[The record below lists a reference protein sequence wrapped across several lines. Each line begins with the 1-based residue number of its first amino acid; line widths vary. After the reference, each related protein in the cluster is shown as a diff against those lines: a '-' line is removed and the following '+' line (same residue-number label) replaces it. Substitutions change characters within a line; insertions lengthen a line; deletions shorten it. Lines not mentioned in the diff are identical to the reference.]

1 MAGHSQEGWLDDGLS
16 PNVAHPCGRRQ
27 RHLAGLDWFPSRTR
41 LTAMLGLPRLNDR
54 PRNVRLDTLVRLRWL
69 AVFGQFAA
77 VLVVHFGLEFEV
89 PIWACMAV
97 IAVSV
102 LLNVALRA
110 GFHQT
115 QWLEP
120 DRAAWL
126 LAFDIAELAAL
137 LYLTGGLENPFAFL
151 LLGPVLISA
160 TALPPRMTLLI
171 GTFAMFCAT
180 VLVFFHYDL
189 PWDSEDPLQLP
200 EIYMVGVWLSILLAI
215 GYIGVYTWQIAE
227 EARQLSD
234 ALAATE
240 LVLAREQHLSQLVG
254 LAAAAAH
261 ELGTPLSTITVV
273 VREIERALDPKSPH
287 ADDVKLLREQAQRC
301 REILAKITELP
312 AGDPFDRMP
321 ISALIEEAVAPHRNF
336 GISIGVTLPPDRSA
350 EPFGARNPAIRYGL
364 GNLIENAVDFAHRR
378 VEILAQWTAEE
389 VSIIISDDG
398 PGFAPEIVDRIGAPY
413 VTQRRPE
420 SRGPDG
426 EEAAAFGL
434 GLGFFI
440 AKTLLERS
448 GAKLSLTNQ
457 APPMHGATIS
467 VTWSRADFERA
478 LASSPLEPAAQAP

>member
-1 MAGHSQEGWLDDGLS
+1 M
-16 PNVAHPCGRRQ
+16 
-27 RHLAGLDWFPSRTR
+27 F
-41 LTAMLGLPRLNDR
+41 GLPRINDR

-69 AVFGQFAA
+69 AVLGQLGA

-89 PIWACMAV
+89 PIWACLAV
-97 IAVSV
+97 IALSA
-102 LLNVALRA
+102 LLNVALRL
-110 GFHQT
+110 GFRET

-126 LAFDIAELAAL
+126 LGFDIAELAAL

-171 GTFAMFCAT
+171 GTFAMVCAT
-180 VLVFFHYDL
+180 VLVFVHYDL
-189 PWDSEDPLQLP
+189 PWDTEDPLQLP

-240 LVLAREQHLSQLVG
+240 LVLAREQHLSQLDG

-273 VREIERALDPKSPH
+273 VREIERALDPRSPY
-287 ADDVKLLREQAQRC
+287 AEDVKLLREQAQRC

-312 AGDPFDRMP
+312 TGEPFDRTP
-321 ISALIEEAVAPHRNF
+321 LSALIEEAVAPHRNF
-336 GISIGVTLPPDRSA
+336 GISIGVSLPADRAS
-350 EPFGARNPAIRYGL
+350 EPSGARNPAIRYGL

-378 VEILAQWTAEE
+378 AEIFAQWTDDE
-389 VSIIISDDG
+389 VSITISDDG
-398 PGFAPEIVDRIGAPY
+398 PGFAPEVIDRLGAPY
-413 VTQRRPE
+413 VTHRRPGA
-420 SRGPDG
+420 RGPEGD
-426 EEAAAFGL
+426 EDAVFGL

-457 APPMHGATIS
+457 APPLHGATIS
-467 VTWSRADFERA
+467 VTWSRADFERP
-478 LASSPLEPAAQAP
+478 LASPPLEPAAQPS

>member
-1 MAGHSQEGWLDDGLS
+1 M
-16 PNVAHPCGRRQ
+16 
-27 RHLAGLDWFPSRTR
+27 F
-41 LTAMLGLPRLNDR
+41 GLPELNDR

-97 IAVSV
+97 IAVSA

-110 GFHQT
+110 SFHQT

-137 LYLTGGLENPFAFL
+137 LYLTGGLENPFGFL

-240 LVLAREQHLSQLVG
+240 LVLAREQHLSQLDG

-287 ADDVKLLREQAQRC
+287 AEDIKLLREQAQRC

-336 GISIGVTLPPDRSA
+336 GVQIGVTLPPNRSA
-350 EPFGARNPAIRYGL
+350 EPIGARNPGIRYGL

-378 VEILAQWTAEE
+378 VEIFADWTAME
-389 VSIIISDDG
+389 VSISISDDG
-398 PGFAPEIVDRIGAPY
+398 PGFAPEVVDRIGAPY
-413 VTQRRPE
+413 VTHRRQEPRE
-420 SRGPDG
+420 PDAD
-426 EEAAAFGL
+426 EAAAFGL

-457 APPMHGATIS
+457 APPMHGATVS
-467 VTWSRADFERA
+467 VIWSRSDFERP
-478 LASSPLEPAAQAP
+478 LAASPLEPAVQAS

>member
-1 MAGHSQEGWLDDGLS
+1 
-16 PNVAHPCGRRQ
+16 
-27 RHLAGLDWFPSRTR
+27 
-41 LTAMLGLPRLNDR
+41 MLGLPRIYDR

-69 AVFGQFAA
+69 AIFGQLGA
-77 VLVVHFGLEFEV
+77 VVVVHFGLEFEV
-89 PIWACMAV
+89 PIWACLAV
-97 IAVSV
+97 IALAA
-102 LLNVALRA
+102 LLNVALRI
-110 GFHQT
+110 GFRET

-126 LAFDIAELAAL
+126 LSFDIAELAAL
-137 LYLTGGLENPFAFL
+137 LYLTGGLENPFSFL

-171 GTFAMFCAT
+171 GTFAMLCAT

-189 PWDSEDPLQLP
+189 PWDSEDPLELP

-240 LVLAREQHLSQLVG
+240 LVLAREQHLSQLDG

-273 VREIERALDPKSPH
+273 VREIERALDPQSPH
-287 ADDVKLLREQAQRC
+287 AEDVKLLREQAQRC
-301 REILAKITELP
+301 REILSKITELP
-312 AGDPFDRMP
+312 AGEPFDRMP
-321 ISALIEEAVAPHRNF
+321 LSALIDEAVAPHRNF
-336 GISIGVTLPPDRSA
+336 GVSIGVTLPPNRSA
-350 EPFGARNPAIRYGL
+350 EPVGARNPAIRYGL

-378 VEILAQWTAEE
+378 VEIFAQWTAEE
-389 VSIIISDDG
+389 VSIVISDDG
-398 PGFAPEIVDRIGAPY
+398 PGFAPEVVDRIGAPY
-413 VTQRRPE
+413 VTHRRPE
-420 SRGPDG
+420 PRGSDG
-426 EEAAAFGL
+426 DDNAVFGL

-457 APPMHGATIS
+457 APPLHGATIT
-467 VTWSRADFERA
+467 VAWTRADFERPI
-478 LASSPLEPAAQAP
+478 ASPPLEPAASVS

>member
-1 MAGHSQEGWLDDGLS
+1 M
-16 PNVAHPCGRRQ
+16 
-27 RHLAGLDWFPSRTR
+27 F
-41 LTAMLGLPRLNDR
+41 GLPRIYER

-77 VLVVHFGLEFEV
+77 VLVVHFGLDYEV
-89 PIWACMAV
+89 PIWASLAV
-97 IAVSV
+97 IALAA
-102 LLNVALRA
+102 LLNVALRL
-110 GFHQT
+110 GFRQT

-137 LYLTGGLENPFAFL
+137 LYLTGGIENPFSFL

-171 GTFAMFCAT
+171 GTFAMICAT

-189 PWDSEDPLQLP
+189 PWEREGKLELP

-240 LVLAREQHLSQLVG
+240 LVLAREQHLSQLDG

-261 ELGTPLSTITVV
+261 ELGTPLSTITLV
-273 VREIERALDPKSPH
+273 VREIERSIDPKSPH
-287 ADDVKLLREQAQRC
+287 FEDVKLLREQAQRC
-301 REILAKITELP
+301 REILGRITELP
-312 AGDPFDRMP
+312 TGEPFDRMP
-321 ISALIEEAVAPHRNF
+321 ISALIDEAAAPHRNF
-336 GISIGVTLPPDRSA
+336 GVSIGVTLPPDRTE
-350 EPFGARNPAIRYGL
+350 EPIGARNPAIRYGL
-364 GNLIENAVDFAHRR
+364 GNLIENAVDFAHQR
-378 VEILAQWTAEE
+378 VEIFARWTDDE
-389 VSIIISDDG
+389 VSIVISDDG
-398 PGFAPEIVDRIGAPY
+398 PGFAPEVVDRIGAPY
-413 VTQRRPE
+413 VTHRRPGP
-420 SRGPDG
+420 RGPDDP
-426 EEAAAFGL
+426 EEMVFGL

-448 GAKLSLTNQ
+448 GAKLSL
-457 APPMHGATIS
+457 ASRHPPLHGATVT
-467 VTWSRADFERA
+467 VTWNREDFGRS
-478 LASSPLEPAAQAP
+478 LAAPPLEPAARIA